1 MSAIAGIVRLDGA
14 PADRANLERMLE
26 RLAHRGPDGHGSHIA
41 DSCGLG
47 HRMLWTTPE
56 SLHERLP
63 LTDSTGD
70 LTLTADA
77 RIDNREELC
86 SLLSAPS
93 TVTDADLILQAYARW
108 GERCPE
114 HLLGDFA
121 FALWDARRR
130 LLFCARDHFGVK
142 PFYYHH
148 RPGRLFAFAS
158 EIKGLLVLSEVPR
171 RLNETRVA
179 DYLVPLLEDKEITFY
194 EEIVRLPPAHHMT
207 VSRDG
212 VRIEQYWALDP
223 EREIRMKS
231 DGEYA
236 AAFREI
242 FTEAVRCRLRSA
254 FPVGSMLS
262 GGLDSSSIVCVAR
275 KLLAEDG
282 GGKLHTFSAIF
293 PDVPECDEREYI
305 EAVLGGHGVKP
316 HFVRADQLS
325 PLADLKKVL
334 FHEDEPFYAPN
345 LFLHWAIYQSSQ
357 RESIRVILDG
367 IDGDTTVSHGIEHLT
382 DLARSGQWRA
392 AFKEA
397 TGLAR
402 NFQTSRFR
410 TLFRYCIKPL
420 VPEPTRSILRGLRSV
435 TASGEQP
442 RGVIDRHFA
451 ERIGLAERA
460 RRLDGTR
467 IPTRPREQH
476 WRAMTR
482 GLIPFY
488 LEVADRA
495 AAAFHIEARYPF
507 FDCRLARFCLAL
519 PPEQKLRDGWT
530 RVALRSAMA
539 PLLPA
544 AIHRRGGKSN
554 LGPNF
559 TRALRTFERQRLDD
573 ATSTKSGIL
582 GPFVDVHAFGRAHDR
597 FLTSEGTQ
605 EAMTLWRAITLAAW
619 LSSNPLKQGGNDGAP
634 GHGI

>member
-14 PADRANLERMLE
+14 PADRANLDRMLE

-114 HLLGDFA
+114 RLLGDFA
-121 FALWDARRR
+121 FALWDARRG

-194 EEIVRLPPAHHMT
+194 EEIVRLPPAHRMAVT
-207 VSRDG
+207 REG
-212 VRIEQYWALDP
+212 VRMEQYWAPDP

-236 AAFREI
+236 EAFREI

-254 FPVGSMLS
+254 FRVGSMLS

-275 KLLAEDG
+275 ELLAKNG

-305 EAVLGGHGVKP
+305 DEVIAGGGLEPHLVRGDQLKLLTPPRPAIEVISAIAFRRNQHVVKALTVGIAVKP
-316 HFVRADQLS
+316 
-325 PLADLKKVL
+325 
-334 FHEDEPFYAPN
+334 
-345 LFLHWAIYQSSQ
+345 
-357 RESIRVILDG
+357 
-367 IDGDTTVSHGIEHLT
+367 
-382 DLARSGQWRA
+382 
-392 AFKEA
+392 
-397 TGLAR
+397 
-402 NFQTSRFR
+402 
-410 TLFRYCIKPL
+410 
-420 VPEPTRSILRGLRSV
+420 
-435 TASGEQP
+435 
-442 RGVIDRHFA
+442 GV
-451 ERIGLAERA
+451 
-460 RRLDGTR
+460 
-467 IPTRPREQH
+467 
-476 WRAMTR
+476 
-482 GLIPFY
+482 
-488 LEVADRA
+488 
-495 AAAFHIEARYPF
+495 
-507 FDCRLARFCLAL
+507 
-519 PPEQKLRDGWT
+519 LRDG
-530 RVALRSAMA
+530 A
-539 PLLPA
+539 
-544 AIHRRGGKSN
+544 
-554 LGPNF
+554 
-559 TRALRTFERQRLDD
+559 E
-573 ATSTKSGIL
+573 
-582 GPFVDVHAFGRAHDR
+582 
-597 FLTSEGTQ
+597 
-605 EAMTLWRAITLAAW
+605 
-619 LSSNPLKQGGNDGAP
+619 DGA
-634 GHGI
+634 GAELVSIRETGRNSFLIEIVRRRLGN

>member
-14 PADRANLERMLE
+14 PADRANLDRMLE
-26 RLAHRGPDGHGSHIA
+26 RLAHRGPDGHGLHIA

-63 LTDSTGD
+63 LTDATGE

-93 TVTDADLILQAYARW
+93 TVTDAELILQAYARW

-130 LLFCARDHFGVK
+130 LLFCGRDHFGVK

-194 EEIVRLPPAHHMT
+194 EEIVRLPPAHRMVVT
-207 VSRDG
+207 REG
-212 VRIEQYWALDP
+212 VRMEQYWAVDP

-236 AAFREI
+236 EAFREI

-275 KLLAEDG
+275 KLLADDG

-305 EAVLGGHGVKP
+305 EAVIAGGGVEA
-316 HFVRADQLS
+316 HYVRGDLIGPLHSLEQL
-325 PLADLKKVL
+325 LH
-334 FHEDEPFYAPN
+334 HEDEAFYSPN
-345 LFLHWAIYQSSQ
+345 LYLYWALYDSASQ
-357 RESIRVILDG
+357 HGIRIILDG
-367 IDGDTTVSHGIEHLT
+367 FDGDTTVSHGIAHLT
-382 DLARSGQWRA
+382 DLASSGRWPTLTREV
-392 AFKEA
+392 F
-397 TGLAR
+397 GLAR
-402 NFQTSRFR
+402 RFGR
-410 TLFRYCIKPL
+410 SPWRILLAHVVRPL
-420 VPEPTRSILRGLRSV
+420 APNWVRRSWRVLRMGRGLV
-435 TASGEQP
+435 EATPDGLNT
-442 RGVIDRHFA
+442 HFA
-451 ERIGLAERA
+451 NRMSLLQRMRALQAQRA
-460 RRLDGTR
+460 RGPRTARQDHWQRLTWGVF
-467 IPTRPREQH
+467 
-476 WRAMTR
+476 
-482 GLIPFY
+482 PFA

-495 AAAFHIEARYPF
+495 AAAHGVAPCYPF
-507 FDCRLARFCLAL
+507 FDRRIAEFCLAL
-519 PPEQKLRDGWT
+519 PPEQKLRGGWT
-530 RVALRSAMA
+530 RVVMRRALAHLV
-539 PLLPA
+539 PNQVQW
-544 AIHRRGGKSN
+544 RGGEA
-554 LGPNF
+554 GPSPEF
-559 TRALRTFERQRLDD
+559 
-573 ATSTKSGIL
+573 I
-582 GPFVDVHAFGRAHDR
+582 
-597 FLTSEGTQ
+597 
-605 EAMTLWRAITLAAW
+605 
-619 LSSNPLKQGGNDGAP
+619 
-634 GHGI
+634 